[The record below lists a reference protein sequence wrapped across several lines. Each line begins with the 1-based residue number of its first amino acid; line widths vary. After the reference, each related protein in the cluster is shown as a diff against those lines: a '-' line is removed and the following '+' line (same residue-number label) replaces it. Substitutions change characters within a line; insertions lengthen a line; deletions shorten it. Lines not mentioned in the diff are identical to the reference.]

1 MSSWLM
7 IYVTVWFGVQTPNSF
22 GFMSGFKD
30 RAMCEAEGERIKKE
44 MAHNAEFSFYCG
56 EVKPK

>member
-1 MSSWLM
+1 M